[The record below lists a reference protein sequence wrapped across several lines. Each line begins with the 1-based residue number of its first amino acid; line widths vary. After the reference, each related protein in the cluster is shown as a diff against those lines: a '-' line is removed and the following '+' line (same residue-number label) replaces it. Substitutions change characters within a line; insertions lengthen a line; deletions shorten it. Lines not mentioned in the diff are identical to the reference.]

1 MTDNKLVAVAGATGA
16 QGGALTRRLLQRG
29 HQVHALVRAPKS
41 EAAVALASAGAEVV
55 PSDFDD
61 GSSLVR
67 AMSGVDAAYL
77 MATPFV
83 PGGTDSEI
91 RHGTTLVDAAVR
103 AGVDHVVYSSVASA
117 DRGTR
122 VPHFG
127 SKYVVERY
135 LRRSG
140 ALWTVVAPTEFLDM
154 VLAPWTLP
162 GLAEGRIGVPV
173 PGSIPRQLTA
183 VDDLAAF
190 ACLVI
195 EDPDRFAGRR
205 VEIASDVVTGDEL
218 AAALTRAA
226 GRTVG
231 YVETPPSASYGR
243 DLLAMFAFMRR
254 EGYRVDIDAL
264 HARYP
269 EVGWHRVESWLSKQD
284 WPALLGEGAA

>member
-1 MTDNKLVAVAGATGA
+1 MTNSKLVAVAGATGA
-16 QGGALTRRLLQRG
+16 QGGAMARRLLRRG
-29 HQVHALVRAPKS
+29 HRVRALVRDQTS
-41 EAAVALASAGAEVV
+41 TAAVALASAGAELA

-61 GSSLVR
+61 ESSLVR
-67 AMSGVDAAYL
+67 AMAGADAAYL

-83 PGGTDSEI
+83 AGGTDTEI

-103 AGVDHVVYSSVASA
+103 AGVDHVVYSSVAGA

-127 SKYVVERY
+127 SKYVIERY

-140 ALWTVVAPTEFLDM
+140 ALWTIVAPTEFLDM
-154 VLAPWTLP
+154 VLAPWALP
-162 GLAEGRIGVPV
+162 GLVEGRIGVPV
-173 PGSIPRQLTA
+173 PGATPRQLTA

-190 ACLVI
+190 AGLVI

-205 VEIASDVVTGDEL
+205 VEIASAVVTGDEL
-218 AAALTRAA
+218 AAALTRAT
-226 GRTVG
+226 GRTVE
-231 YVETPPSASYGR
+231 YHEAPPSTSFGR
-243 DLLAMFAFMRR
+243 DLLAMFSFMKR

-269 EVGWHRVESWLSKQD
+269 EVGWHSVESWLSEQD
-284 WPALLGEGAA
+284 WPGLLSGCAA

>member
-1 MTDNKLVAVAGATGA
+1 MTTNKLVAVAGATGA

-29 HQVHALVRAPKS
+29 HQVRALVRDPTS
-41 EAAVALASAGAEVV
+41 TAAVALAAAGAEVV

-67 AMSGVDAAYL
+67 AMSRADAAYV

-83 PGGTDSEI
+83 AGGTDTEI

-127 SKYVVERY
+127 SKYVVEHY

-140 ALWTVVAPTEFLDM
+140 ARWTIVAPTEFLDM

-162 GLAEGRIGVPV
+162 GLVEGRIGVPV
-173 PGSIPRQLTA
+173 PGATPRQLTA

-195 EDPDRFAGRR
+195 EDPGRFAGRR
-205 VEIASDVVTGDEL
+205 VEIASAVVTGDEL
-218 AAALTRAA
+218 AAALTRAT
-226 GRTVG
+226 GHTVA
-231 YVETPPSASYGR
+231 YVEPPAATSYGR
-243 DLLAMFAFMRR
+243 DLLAMFAFMKR

-269 EVGWHRVESWLSKQD
+269 EVGWHSVESWLSEQD
-284 WPALLGEGAA
+284 WTALLSEGAA